1 MKPDVR
7 IAPSLLAADFSR
19 LGEEVR
25 AVAAAGADIIHLDV
39 MDGHFVPNLSFGAPV
54 IRSLRPH
61 TGLPFDVHLMIA
73 PVDPY
78 IDDFVEAG
86 ADMITIH
93 PEAGPHPHRTLQRI
107 RAAGLKAGIALNPG
121 TGPECLAPLADVL
134 DLVLVMSVNPGFG
147 GQVFLD
153 SQCGKIAAVRALA
166 DRSGWP
172 LEISVDGGITPE
184 TAPRAV
190 AAGAD
195 MLVVG
200 TAVFGGGK
208 QEYARRIRAL
218 RTG

>member
-1 MKPDVR
+1 MTRDVR

-25 AVAAAGADIIHLDV
+25 AVTAAGADCIHLDV

-61 TGLPFDVHLMIA
+61 TDLPFDVHLMIA

-93 PEAGPHPHRTLQRI
+93 PEAGPHTHRALQRI
-107 RAAGLKAGIALNPG
+107 RSAGLKAGIALNPG
-121 TGPECLAPLADVL
+121 TVPDCLAPLADVL

-147 GQVFLD
+147 GQEFIA
-153 SQCGKIAAVRALA
+153 SQCGKIAAIRAMA
-166 DRSGWP
+166 DRSGWSV
-172 LEISVDGGITPE
+172 EISVDGGITAE
-184 TAPRAV
+184 TARPAI

-195 MLVVG
+195 MLVAG
-200 TAVFGGGK
+200 TAIFRGGT
-208 QEYARRIRAL
+208 QEYARRIQAL